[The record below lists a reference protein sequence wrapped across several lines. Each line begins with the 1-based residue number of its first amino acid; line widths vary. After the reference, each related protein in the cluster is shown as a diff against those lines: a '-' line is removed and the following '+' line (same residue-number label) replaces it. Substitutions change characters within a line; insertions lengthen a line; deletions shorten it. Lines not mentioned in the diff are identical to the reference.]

1 MYVCIYYL
9 LILLSFDTDV
19 IYNWQT
25 NNVVITSIPI
35 WIVSTINSKH
45 KLWVTFI
52 QVGLFLLSH
61 SASVGARSRRG
72 CVGLLQPQYRDPTR
86 ARRTLCAR
94 INFYLFIVL

>member
-72 CVGLLQPQYRDPTR
+72 VSVCCSHNTATR
-86 ARRTLCAR
+86 YERGGRFAREL
-94 INFYLFIVL
+94 IFIYS